1 MKNLLLS
8 DFRRVFKDKLMLVI
22 LILAVA
28 FSLFTPVLYAVIF
41 SFGAEGLDDPTISM
55 LINAKSQFFQCFSM
69 GNNLG
74 LIMPVLLGIIICK
87 DFSHG
92 TIRNKIISGS
102 SRGRIYASM
111 FIVCATVITA
121 VMMLHAFLSLGVS
134 LLFFEY
140 QPEPFELADAGY
152 FVASLAMELLLT
164 VFMGAI
170 LSWLCACSKNVGL
183 VIVLYIAIAF
193 ALVMVG
199 SITQLAATFLDM
211 QEDTKAVADIFE
223 LLTNINPAMLSSR
236 VGIGREYSL
245 EEVMYNTVPQIV
257 CGAGLYAIG
266 LVKFKKRD
274 IK

>member
-8 DFRRVFKDKLMLVI
+8 DFRRVLKDKMMLVI
-22 LILAVA
+22 LIIAVA
-28 FSLFTPVLYAVIF
+28 FSFFTPILYAVIF
-41 SFGAEGLDDPTISM
+41 SFGVEGLDDPAISM

-92 TIRNKIISGS
+92 TIRNKIISGA
-102 SRGRIYASM
+102 SRSKIYASM

-121 VMMLHAFLSLGVS
+121 VMLLNAFLSLGVS
-134 LLFFEY
+134 LVFFEY
-140 QPEPFELADAGY
+140 QPEPFELADFGY
-152 FVASLAMELLLT
+152 FVASLGMVLLLT
-164 VFMGAI
+164 LFMGAL

-193 ALVMVG
+193 ALVMAG
-199 SITQLAATFLDM
+199 SITQLAATFLGM
-211 QEDTKAVADIFE
+211 QNDTKAVADIFD

-236 VGIGREYSL
+236 VGIGREYTFAD
-245 EEVMYNTVPQIV
+245 VMYNTLPQII
-257 CGAGLYAIG
+257 CGTGLYLIG
-266 LVKFKKRD
+266 LMKFRKRD